1 MVRMHAQ
8 AALRG
13 STFQVASR
21 AGGWVRRS
29 VSTRPRAFL
38 APGRT
43 TSPQW
48 VGSRGLILGRAGL
61 RVAVTPLRWKPPSL
75 SARREY
81 SLSPQAVVTPVPQ
94 KTGSNLS
101 LSSQDPFNPTTHQFL
116 GAGCLNVICW
126 SSVSY
131 HQAAFCIVEDD
142 SLC

>member
-13 STFQVASR
+13 STFQVASK

-29 VSTRPRAFL
+29 VSSRPRAFL
-38 APGRT
+38 APVRT

-94 KTGSNLS
+94 KTGSNLL
-101 LSSQDPFNPTTHQFL
+101 LSSQEPFNPTTPPSVFGSWMFECDLLELCQL
-116 GAGCLNVICW
+116 
-126 SSVSY
+126 SSS
-131 HQAAFCIVEDD
+131 CI
-142 SLC
+142 LHC